1 MILKRVLLGFLAA
14 ALLPALVYAGGG
26 ELKIITLQHQF
37 PQEILPTVQSMVGE
51 GGTAS
56 AVQNN
61 LLIRTTPERMSQIEQ
76 VIATL
81 DVEKSNLR
89 ITVSHDSS
97 LRSQGQRFG
106 ASGTVRSGD
115 VAVRI
120 PSNGSSTTSRGRQQD
135 GLQLDMDEQQS
146 DIGQRGS
153 EFITVLEGERAF
165 IRVGQSVP
173 FTSQWMQLTQRYR
186 VIQSTTE
193 YRDITTGFAV
203 RPRLI
208 GNQVE
213 LEITPRIS
221 QLNSSGITDFQQL
234 STVVRVVRGQWLD
247 LGGTMQSRDEVS
259 RFILSRSSAGQ
270 SGENNVMIR
279 VD

>member
-1 MILKRVLLGFLAA
+1 MILKRAFLVFLAA
-14 ALLPALVYAGGG
+14 VLSSGIVYAGGG

-37 PQEILPTVQSMVGE
+37 PQDILPTVQSMVGE

-56 AVQNN
+56 AMQNN

-97 LRSQGQRFG
+97 LRSQSQRFG

-120 PSNGSSTTSRGRQQD
+120 PSSGSRGRQQD

-146 DIGQRGS
+146 DINQRGS
-153 EFITVLEGERAF
+153 EFLTVLEGERAF

-173 FTSQWMQLTQRYR
+173 FTSQWVQLTQRYR

-213 LEITPRIS
+213 LEITPRIT

-259 RFILSRSSAGQ
+259 RYILGRSSGGQ
-270 SGENNVMIR
+270 AGENNLMIR

>member
-1 MILKRVLLGFLAA
+1 MILKRVLLGLLVV
-14 ALLPALVYAGGG
+14 LLPGLVYAGGG

-61 LLIRTTPERMSQIEQ
+61 LLIRTTPGRMSQIEQ

-97 LRSQGQRFG
+97 LRSQSQRFG
-106 ASGTVRSGD
+106 ASGTLRSGD

-120 PSNGSSTTSRGRQQD
+120 PPGGSRGRQQD

-193 YRDITTGFAV
+193 YRDIITGFAV

-213 LEITPRIS
+213 LEITPRIA

>member
-14 ALLPALVYAGGG
+14 ALLPVLVYAGGG

-97 LRSQGQRFG
+97 LRSQSQRFG
-106 ASGTVRSGD
+106 ASGTLRSGD

-120 PSNGSSTTSRGRQQD
+120 PPGGSRGRQQD

-146 DIGQRGS
+146 DINQRGS

-186 VIQSTTE
+186 VIQSATE

-259 RFILSRSSAGQ
+259 RVILSRSSGGQ
-270 SGENNVMIR
+270 SGENSLMIR